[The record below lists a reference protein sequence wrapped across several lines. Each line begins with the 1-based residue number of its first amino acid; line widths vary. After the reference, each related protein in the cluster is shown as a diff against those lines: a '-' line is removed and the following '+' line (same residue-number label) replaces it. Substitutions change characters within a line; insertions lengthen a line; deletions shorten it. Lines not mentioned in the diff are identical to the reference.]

1 MHPLRIYTD
10 SPPFPMATPH
20 TRRTYRTQWR
30 LFREW
35 TLRQA
40 KACLPAS
47 PDTVARYLV
56 DRGSRGLSISTIR
69 VSATAIAAV
78 HRRLGLQSPTH
89 TRTVRRTLKQLAHM
103 DKRPTVSTQPLT
115 DSALNAIQGVAQ
127 IRRTGRGGFREKRST
142 ARRRGRQDIAL
153 IRLMSDASLGRSE
166 TAALVWGDITSLPN
180 GRGLIRVRCPGRRVS
195 YERIAVSRD
204 TMRAVRAIRPKA
216 ATPDLPVFGLSESQ
230 IHRRIRAAAS
240 AAGIGSAFGG
250 NSGRAAAR
258 RTRKSRPSRDVSTP
272 ALGAWANDF
281 LRIGWFVPSVDKVE
295 RGTRNSEPP
304 SGPVKSGG
312 GPQADTDAT
321 PIEGPMPQRPKY
333 PNGSPEV

>member
-1 MHPLRIYTD
+1 MHPLRIYAD

-35 TLRQA
+35 TLRQG

-78 HRRLGLQSPTH
+78 HRWWNFQSPTR

-103 DKRPTVSTQPLT
+103 DKRPSVSTQPLT
-115 DSALNAIQGVAQ
+115 DSALNVIQSVAPKPR
-127 IRRTGRGGFREKRST
+127 IGRGGFREKRST

-153 IRLMSDASLGRSE
+153 IRLMRDASLGRSE
-166 TAALVWGDITSLPN
+166 TATLVWGDVTSLPK
-180 GRGLIRVRCPGRRVS
+180 GRGLIRVRRARAGNS

-216 ATPDLPVFGLSESQ
+216 ATPASPVFGLSESQ

-250 NSGRAAAR
+250 NSGRAAGR
-258 RTRKSRPSRDVSTP
+258 RTRKNRPSRDVSTP
-272 ALGAWANDF
+272 ALEAWANDV
-281 LRIGWFVPSVDKVE
+281 LRTGRFVPPVDKVE
-295 RGTRNSEPP
+295 RGTRSSEPP
-304 SGPVKSGG
+304 SGPGESGA
-312 GPQADTDAT
+312 GPQADTGAT
-321 PIEGPMPQRPKY
+321 PIEGPIPQRPKY
-333 PNGSPEV
+333 PNGSPEQ